1 MTDQEIV
8 AASERLLRPYRI
20 REDCPYLSEDQRELS
35 RLDLEG
41 RSAWMGEWLMLAA
54 SNVLLAPQ
62 QCLPGRRP
70 LGASGQAGI
79 R

>member
-8 AASERLLRPYRI
+8 AASERLLRPYQI

-54 SNVLLAPQ
+54 SNVLLAPTTV
-62 QCLPGRRP
+62 RSR
-70 LGASGQAGI
+70 
-79 R
+79 